1 MQPVYYIMPPSVFF
15 LFNPIPQKTPNGGK
29 LVFLVTCPSFRTPV
43 CSDKADASGRI
54 MFSTVQNGH
63 PENTRHKKYTEI
75 PKNDF
80 LVSI

>member
-43 CSDKADASGRI
+43 CSDKAQTKRRPAESCLVQFKTVIRKTSGLK
-54 MFSTVQNGH
+54 
-63 PENTRHKKYTEI
+63 NTQKSLKMI
-75 PKNDF
+75 F
-80 LVSI
+80 